1 MKYATP
7 YRKNSTVAHFGSR
20 TYPHTTANIG
30 RKFGLNRALLPEVID
45 YLKARGIALKGRGLW
60 RDAICPF
67 HDDHNASLR
76 INSVK
81 GCFKCMACGAK
92 GGDLIAFHQ
101 QLTGL
106 GFIETCKALGAWE
119 QQ

>member
-7 YRKNSTVAHFGSR
+7 RYNRNSLAGAHFG
-20 TYPHTTANIG
+20 G
-30 RKFGLNRALLPEVID
+30 RSLNRFGLNRALLPDPKD
-45 YLKARGIALKGRGLW
+45 YLTCQQIRFTGNGLW
-60 RDAICPF
+60 LDAICPF

-76 INSVK
+76 MNSQK
-81 GCFKCMACGAK
+81 GCFKCMACGTK

-101 QLTGL
+101 RLTGL

-119 QQ
+119 QQA